1 MLLFDKL
8 RRRSWRCLAE
18 DGRGLVTVN
27 RSKRVQSRV
36 YFSGLLVSFKIT
48 ETSPT
53 YFCFQGTWAS
63 LTSYYTI
70 CFYYDLAHSETR
82 SSHGES
88 MHYVVVICRK
98 DFPTCIMVLY
108 ILWRLLWMIKT
119 SVFVTLCNFPNIVWR
134 SCFCKGLD
142 LVEQQ

>member
-1 MLLFDKL
+1 M
-8 RRRSWRCLAE
+8 
-18 DGRGLVTVN
+18 N
-27 RSKRVQSRV
+27 RSKKVQSRV

-88 MHYVVVICRK
+88 MHYVVVK
-98 DFPTCIMVLY
+98 LY
-108 ILWRLLWMIKT
+108 DMYYNLRVRAKTQGLLFYAPST
-119 SVFVTLCNFPNIVWR
+119 TLY
-134 SCFCKGLD
+134 
-142 LVEQQ
+142 